1 LLDRKTQ
8 IPIETNLRIVI
19 ELAKGVNKKRT
30 QIKYPASILIQVLKL
45 NQPARQKIPEY
56 SITHMLDVFKLSRD
70 EGLLKEKVCV
80 RVKSLLNLINLTGN
94 PAIDFSA

>member
-8 IPIETNLRIVI
+8 LPIETNLRIVI
-19 ELAKGVNKKRT
+19 ELAKGVNKKRA
-30 QIKYPASILIQVLKL
+30 QIKYPASIVIQVLKL
-45 NQPARQKIPEY
+45 NQPARHKTPEF
-56 SITHMLDVFKLSRD
+56 SITHLLDVFKLSKD

-94 PAIDFSA
+94 PAVDFSA